1 MATVEFSGGRPRRFV
16 EMLLMLLAVF
26 LGVAGYIISSLKM
39 NSELPANLGIYIG
52 LLVLF
57 AVVAEVG
64 VHFLAPYA
72 DPVILPVATALTAIG
87 LAMIYRLDLSAQEAG
102 RYQVWTRQMIITI
115 AALVIAAVVLVLLRD
130 HRKLRK
136 YTYTFMVFSII
147 LLLLPMIPGIGV
159 EHLGARVWIRV
170 AGFQM
175 QPAEFVKLTLP
186 VFFAGYLVANR
197 DKLSVAGPKVLGLRL
212 PRLRDLGPILL
223 VWAFAV
229 ALLIFQHD
237 VGTSMLFFG
246 LFVVMLYMATNRI
259 SWIVLGIALFV
270 PAGLVVVKVL
280 PHVQARFDVWLH
292 AFDPEV
298 INAQGGSYQVVQGLF
313 GMANGG
319 LLGTGWGG
327 GYPDFVPFAE
337 SDFILAMFGEEL
349 GLVGMMAIL
358 MLYLIL
364 VERGMRAALGTRD
377 GFGKLLATGLSFS
390 IALQVFVVLGGI
402 TRVIPLTGLTAPFL
416 AQGGSSMLASWMIVA
431 VLLRISNAARRPA
444 EQPSAWHYTD
454 LGDTARQRRVQS

>member
-16 EMLLMLLAVF
+16 EMILMLLAVF
-26 LGVAGYIISSLKM
+26 LGIAGYMISSLKLTG
-39 NSELPANLGIYIG
+39 ELPANLLIYSG
-52 LLVLF
+52 LLVVF
-57 AVVAEVG
+57 AVLAEVC
-64 VHFLAPYA
+64 VHLLAPYA
-72 DPVILPVATALTAIG
+72 DPVILPVATALTSIG
-87 LAMIYRLDLSAQEAG
+87 LAMIYRLDLTAKEAG
-102 RYQVWTRQMIITI
+102 RYTVWPRQMMITI
-115 AALVIAAVVLVLLRD
+115 AALVLAAVILFFLKD
-130 HRKLRK
+130 HRRLRK
-136 YTYTFMVFSII
+136 YTYTFMVLSVV
-147 LLLLPMIPGIGV
+147 LLLLPMLPGIGV
-159 EHLGARVWIRV
+159 EHLGARVWIRIF
-170 AGFQM
+170 GFQM

-197 DKLSVAGPKVLGLRL
+197 DKLSVAGPKILGLRL
-212 PRLRDLGPILL
+212 PRLRDLGPILV

-229 ALLIFQHD
+229 VLLVFQHD

-259 SWIVLGIALFV
+259 SWIVLGVLLFL
-270 PAGLVVVKVL
+270 PAGFLVVRIM
-280 PHVQARFDVWLH
+280 PHVQARFSVWLH

-298 INAQGGSYQVVQGLF
+298 INVQGGSYQVVQGIF

-327 GYPDFVPFAE
+327 GYPNFVPFAE

-349 GLVGMMAIL
+349 GLVGMLAIL
-358 MLYLIL
+358 MLYMIL

-416 AQGGSSMLASWMIVA
+416 AHGGSSMLASWMIVA
-431 VLLRISNAARRPA
+431 VLLRISNAARMPA
-444 EQPSAWHYTD
+444 KQPAPWHY
-454 LGDTARQRRVQS
+454 GSKV